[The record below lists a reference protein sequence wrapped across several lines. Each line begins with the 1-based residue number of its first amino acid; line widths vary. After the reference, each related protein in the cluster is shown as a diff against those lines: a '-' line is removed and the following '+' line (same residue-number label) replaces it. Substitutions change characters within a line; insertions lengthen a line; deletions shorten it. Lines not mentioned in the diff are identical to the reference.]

1 MSEPKIWLKIL
12 SFKAQKTLVSLL
24 THVTDGPGDAEL
36 CALGFPVGFSGEG
49 HLIEPT
55 SFTLRW
61 CDVVV
66 VVSLWIKLSSVLFG
80 LSKTIYR
87 SPLQFHKN

>member
-12 SFKAQKTLVSLL
+12 SLKALKTLVSLL

-49 HLIEPT
+49 HLIEPP
-55 SFTLRW
+55 SFTLGW
-61 CDVVV
+61 CDLLLLLLVC
-66 VVSLWIKLSSVLFG
+66 G
-80 LSKTIYR
+80 
-87 SPLQFHKN
+87 